1 MKRLS
6 VLLLSAVLLSA
17 CASSGNTSLKNVN
30 LSEVKQYIVEGRTT
44 KEQVQAKYGSA
55 DSVSF
60 TDGGNEIW
68 TYRYSEATSHAS
80 NYIPIVNIF
89 SSGHDIKTKEMV
101 VMFDKNNLVQ
111 RFTVRES
118 NSTEKAGILGK

>member
-6 VLLLSAVLLSA
+6 ALLLSALLLGA
-17 CASSGNTSLKNVN
+17 CASSGNATLKNID
-30 LSEVKQYIVEGRTT
+30 LSEVKQYVVEGRTT
-44 KEQVQAKYGSA
+44 KQQMQDKYGSA
-55 DSVSF
+55 DNVSF

-101 VMFDKNNLVQ
+101 VMFDKNNIVQ

-118 NSTEKAGILGK
+118 NSTEKVGILGK

>member
-1 MKRLS
+1 MKRLV
-6 VLLLSAVLLSA
+6 VLLLSAVLLTA
-17 CASSGNTSLKNVN
+17 CASSGNTSLKNMD
-30 LSEVKQYIVEGRTT
+30 LSEVKQYIVEGQTT
-44 KEQVQAKYGSA
+44 KEQIQNKYGSA
-55 DSVSF
+55 DRVSF

-68 TYRYSEATSHAS
+68 TYRYAEVTSHAS

-89 SSGHDIKTKEMV
+89 SSGQDIKTKEMV
-101 VMFDKNNLVQ
+101 VMFDKNDVVQ